1 MGVDYLREYAAMAT
15 ILVVDDSL
23 TERRLMGGWLE
34 RNGDFSVAY
43 AADGQEALQWLR
55 ENRVDLV
62 LTDMQMPNMNGLELV
77 TAVRSEF
84 PAVPIVLITAHGSAD
99 LASRALRKGA
109 ASYVP
114 KSRFQDLLVD
124 TVNQILDLS
133 PAAVRSQSSLIDA
146 TFCEIHFALAND
158 PAKVAGLVDTVQ
170 TIVGSM
176 GVCDATGQLQIGI
189 ALEQAL
195 LNAIYHGNLEMS
207 DTTDEEKLD
216 REALF
221 QQRINEAPYR
231 DRKVQVQL
239 KVTDAEAS
247 IVVRDEGP
255 GFDVRKL
262 TKIPLSTSL
271 VDPSGRGFVLMWA
284 LMDKVTFSKTGNQ
297 VALVKHRESTV
308 TDTDV
313 AAAKEADRKPP
324 TDTQQRELG
333 QLIPTGSKESI
344 FLPRRR
350 LVIGRHPSCDIVI
363 PNRRVSLRHCLL
375 FVHSGWWYVKCL
387 KETSVIR
394 LNNVTV
400 TQGRLAPGATFVVGD
415 REFKISYDLTE
426 LCAVGI
432 TPPVDPF

>member
-1 MGVDYLREYAAMAT
+1 MST

-34 RNGDFSVAY
+34 RNGGFSVAY

-55 ENRVDLV
+55 ANRADLV

-77 TAVRSEF
+77 TAVRNEF
-84 PAVPIVLITAHGSAD
+84 PALPVVLITAHGSAD
-99 LASRALRKGA
+99 LASRALRQGA

-114 KSRFQDLLVD
+114 KSRFQDLLVN

-133 PAAVRSQSSLIDA
+133 PAAGRSQSSLADA

-158 PAKVAGLVDTVQ
+158 PAKVAGLVETVQ

-176 GVCDATGQLQIGI
+176 GVCDATGQLQTGI

-195 LNAIYHGNLEMS
+195 LNAIYHGNLEIS
-207 DTTDEEKLD
+207 GTAEEKEFD

-221 QQRINEAPYR
+221 QQRINESPYR
-231 DRKVQVQL
+231 DRKVQVHL
-239 KVTDAEAS
+239 KVTDTEAS
-247 IVVRDEGP
+247 IIVRDQGP
-255 GFDVRKL
+255 GFDVQKL

-284 LMDKVTFSKTGNQ
+284 LTDKVTFSKTGNQ
-297 VALVKHRESTV
+297 VALIKHRDAKV
-308 TDTDV
+308 TTNDA
-313 AAAKEADRKPP
+313 AAAKGATREGATAPV
-324 TDTQQRELG
+324 QRELG
-333 QLIPTGSKESI
+333 KLIPTGSKDPI
-344 FLPRRR
+344 PLLRRR
-350 LVIGRHPSCDIVI
+350 LVIGRHASCDIVI
-363 PNRRVSLRHCLL
+363 PHRRVSLRHCLL

-387 KETSVIR
+387 KETNFIR
-394 LNNVTV
+394 LNNVTA

-415 REFKISYDLTE
+415 REFEISYDLTE
-426 LCAVGI
+426 LGAVGI